1 MHDLPAVDCTQL
13 CHLPPTPKAAFNKT
27 TGPCT
32 EITFHD
38 QVHLETCSLYIH
50 IVHASVMQ
58 EPSLN
63 NFQAKLQS
71 NLELFQT
78 LITSNLH
85 AIPSLSQP
93 KHTRANS
100 KRLTEMNLA
109 VLVAMTKRMKLP
121 VAWQQIYKTNF
132 VLI

>member
-13 CHLPPTPKAAFNKT
+13 CHLPPTPKAAFNKI

-32 EITFHD
+32 EIKFHD

-50 IVHASVMQ
+50 IVHASVME

-71 NLELFQT
+71 NFELFQT
-78 LITSNLH
+78 SITSNLH

-100 KRLTEMNLA
+100 KPYDRNEFSCSSSND
-109 VLVAMTKRMKLP
+109 
-121 VAWQQIYKTNF
+121 KTNETASC
-132 VLI
+132 LATDL